1 MPAHHLL
8 LLLLL
13 LHHLHSLLLLLLHH
27 HPLLLL
33 LLHRHPTALH
43 HWLLTTSLHHPH
55 LPLLLLHLHLLLLL
69 HVRLVHPKVPKVCR
83 TSPLWTARL
92 LPHMQDQPGNEA
104 QVLLLGLGSHEYL
117 TLHVRC
123 WLLCWIPTFPDCF
136 FKFPD
141 KATAK
146 HFRLP
151 LLGPLLAHVVHGESK
166 QEQPIS

>member
-1 MPAHHLL
+1 MSAHHLL

-33 LLHRHPTALH
+33 LLHGHSTSLH

-55 LPLLLLHLHLLLLL
+55 LSLLLLLHLHLLLLL
-69 HVRLVHPKVPKVCR
+69 HVRLVHPQVPKICR

-117 TLHVRC
+117 AQTHCHISNNQIKNLTLHVGC

-136 FKFPD
+136 FKFP
-141 KATAK
+141 
-146 HFRLP
+146 
-151 LLGPLLAHVVHGESK
+151 E
-166 QEQPIS
+166 EEE